1 MEHDYA
7 RMAAR
12 LEGFILCVG
21 MAGIPAAFYFWGWRG
36 AIGFVLGAAVA
47 WLNFRRLRAVVDVL
61 GGQRGRASWMGT
73 AAMYFGVG
81 MAGYV
86 MIKYF
91 EVSVLSAFGGLLF
104 VPVGAVLL
112 EVLYTFIYGT

>member
-1 MEHDYA
+1 MEYDYP

-12 LEGFILCVG
+12 LERFILYVG
-21 MAGIPAAFYFWGWRG
+21 TAGIPAAVFIWGWRG
-36 AIGFVLGAAVA
+36 AIGFLLGAVAA
-47 WLNFRRLRAVVDVL
+47 WLNFRRLRAMVDVL
-61 GGQRGRASWMGT
+61 GGDRRKASWMRM
-73 AAMYFGVG
+73 AILYFGIG

-91 EVSVLSAFGGLLF
+91 EVSMLSAFGGLLF